1 MEGVSAQQEYVA
13 EILVRRGV
21 LPAERAA
28 ELLKTAIDKN
38 QDFVETVVASSGAP
52 DTQIA
57 EALAKE
63 WGFDYLPDI
72 DIAGVPIT
80 LAERIPITY
89 ARQHRVLVT
98 SEGDD
103 VVRCAVA
110 DPLDV
115 TALDD
120 VRTIFGKRVECVVT
134 TSKVVLNAI
143 NRVWEQRDGGATT
156 LKSDADLEEDH
167 LIDLLDDTDDA
178 PIIQWVNSLF
188 SQAARERAS
197 DIHIEPEEREV
208 VVRYRIDGEMYVAK
222 RAPKQHMAAIMARV
236 KIMSQLNIAEKRLPQ
251 DGRIALKIAGNS
263 VDIRVSTI
271 PTSRG
276 ESIVMRLL
284 QKTSVLLSLEELGFG
299 PRDFALM
306 DQLIRRPDGILLVT
320 GPTGSGKTTTL
331 YGCLNRI
338 NEPTRKI
345 LTAEDPVEYEI
356 GGIRQLHV
364 KPTIGLTFASALRA
378 FLRQDPDVIL
388 VGEIRDKETAEIAVQ
403 ASLTG
408 HLVLS
413 TVHTNDA
420 AGAVTRLVEMG
431 VEPFL
436 VRSSIIGILA
446 QRLVRV
452 LCNNCKEPYQPSEYE
467 LQQLGLDPRTLR
479 WKRERQVSS
488 RYLPHGVDY
497 RFIGQ
502 DLPDVIWFYRA
513 KGCSECNGHG
523 FVGRRGIYELLVVDD
538 AVGALILENADSTS
552 IKRAASN
559 AGMDSLRDDGAR
571 KVLLGMTTVEEV
583 IKAKQEEALEDAPAS
598 SRAAAELSTGLT
610 VQAQPPAG
618 E

>member
-1 MEGVSAQQEYVA
+1 VSAQQEYIA
-13 EILVRRGV
+13 EVLVRRGV
-21 LPAERAA
+21 LPAERVA
-28 ELLKTAIDKN
+28 ELLQTAIDKG
-38 QDFVETVVASSGAP
+38 QDFVDTVVGAQAAS
-52 DTQIA
+52 DTVIA
-57 EALAKE
+57 QAFASE

-72 DIAGVPIT
+72 DIGAVQ
-80 LAERIPITY
+80 LAVAERVPITY
-89 ARQHRVLVT
+89 AKQHRMLVL
-98 SEGDD
+98 SDGESA
-103 VVRCAVA
+103 VRCAVA

-120 VRTIFGKRVECVVT
+120 VRAIFGKPVECSVT
-134 TSKVVLNAI
+134 TSRAVLDAI
-143 NRVWEQRDGGATT
+143 NRVWERRDGAGTT
-156 LKSDADLEEDH
+156 LKNDADLEEDN
-167 LIDLLDDTDDA
+167 LVDLLDDTDDA

-236 KIMSQLNIAEKRLPQ
+236 KIMAQLNIAEKRLPQ
-251 DGRIALKIAGNS
+251 DGRITLKIAGNS

-284 QKTSVLLSLEELGFG
+284 QKTAVLLSLEELGFG
-299 PRDFALM
+299 PREFGLM

-331 YGCLNRI
+331 YACLNRI

-364 KPTIGLTFASALRA
+364 KPGIGLTFANALRA

-452 LCNNCKEPYQPSEYE
+452 LCSACKEPYQPSEYE
-467 LQQLGLDPRTLR
+467 LSQLGLDRKSLR
-479 WKRERQVSS
+479 WKAERQVSS

-497 RFIGQ
+497 RYVGQ
-502 DLPDVIWFYRA
+502 DLPDVVWFYRP

-523 FVGRRGIYELLVVDD
+523 FIGRRGIYELLVVDD
-538 AVGALILENADSTS
+538 QVGSLILENADSTS
-552 IKRAASN
+552 IKRAAAN

-571 KVLLGMTTVEEV
+571 KVLAGMTTVEEV
-583 IKAKQEEALEDAPAS
+583 IKAKQEDALEELPAS
-598 SRAAAELSTGLT
+598 SRAPGVAAL
-610 VQAQPPAG
+610 AQTAG